1 MNNLSPMDNKLIYNN
16 TNGNI
21 NKEKNMHIR
30 HKFKF
35 NNASKNYTNREI
47 EKIKKLNGNKKI
59 KIIIFFKWFK

>member
-1 MNNLSPMDNKLIYNN
+1 MDNKLIYNN

-21 NKEKNMHIR
+21 NKEKNMNIR

-59 KIIIFFKWFK
+59 KIIIFFK